1 MSDNNRSDAANIPNI
16 PDFEQR
22 RKLRR
27 KRRRRRRIIALTTTI
42 ILLIAAALAFT
53 IVYAYRDFAGL
64 DGDGKSFTID
74 IPENADA
81 DSVANLL
88 SAKEI
93 ISCKPAFKFY
103 AGDRYNYQAGRYQLS
118 SDMSY
123 AEILETFAI
132 RKSQQAVETL
142 TLTIPEGYEIR
153 QVAELVAENGLVS
166 ADEFIKEAENGVFD
180 FDFLNDITRT
190 ENKLEGYLFPS
201 TYEFSTADDAHA
213 IINKMLQGF
222 EDNILPIYNSAQ
234 TDYTLDEAVILAS
247 IIEREAGTEDEMPI
261 VSSVFNNRMYAGMKL
276 ESCATVQYILK
287 ERKTVLSNEDTAI
300 DSPYNT
306 YMYSGLPVGPIASP
320 GAAAM
325 RAALSP
331 ADTQYM
337 YFVADPNGGKNYF
350 STTYEEHLDKQTRLQ
365 NGEPVE

>member
-1 MSDNNRSDAANIPNI
+1 
-16 PDFEQR
+16 
-22 RKLRR
+22 
-27 KRRRRRRIIALTTTI
+27 
-42 ILLIAAALAFT
+42 
-53 IVYAYRDFAGL
+53 
-64 DGDGKSFTID
+64 
-74 IPENADA
+74 
-81 DSVANLL
+81 
-88 SAKEI
+88 
-93 ISCKPAFKFY
+93 
-103 AGDRYNYQAGRYQLS
+103 
-118 SDMSY
+118 MSY
-123 AEILETFAI
+123 AEILETFAV
-132 RKSQQAVETL
+132 RKSQQAIETL
-142 TLTIPEGYEIR
+142 NLTIPEGYEIR
-153 QVAELVAENGLVS
+153 RVAELVEENGLVS
-166 ADEFIKEAENGVFD
+166 ADEFINEAENGVFD
-180 FDFLNDITRT
+180 FEFLNGIART
-190 ENKLEGYLFPS
+190 ENRLEGYLFPA
-201 TYEFSTADDAHA
+201 TYEFSTTDDAHA